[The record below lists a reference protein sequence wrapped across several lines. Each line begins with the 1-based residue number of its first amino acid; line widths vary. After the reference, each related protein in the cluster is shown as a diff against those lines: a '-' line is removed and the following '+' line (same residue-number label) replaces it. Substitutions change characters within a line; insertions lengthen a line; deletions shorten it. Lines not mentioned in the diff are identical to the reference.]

1 MTIEKREGL
10 SVIVLN
16 KDSLEKENIFLLFWL
31 VLLKY
36 ELDYCFIFN
45 VGMESFLSLNTYN
58 NRYEQKTS

>member
-36 ELDYCFIFN
+36 ELDYYFIFN

-58 NRYEQKTS
+58 NRCEQKTS